1 MFASDNFRKIW
12 FGCADRRQM
21 FRLFDRH
28 AARPGRFETYATS
41 LYAGEWFELGKS
53 ESDYMLDV
61 LPPLW
66 MRGGMFA
73 MREFMIGAVTSVF
86 FTIPINDRVRHFH
99 GYCDLSRRQEPERM
113 RKAIIARE
121 SRPER
126 AMNETERL
134 EHIWSDTT
142 DAYRGY
148 ADETWPV
155 AVRGE
160 RWVMVYSDEPS
171 GCAKLVTE
179 LTEAEIIAKLPVQY
193 RQPQQAVAA

>member
-1 MFASDNFRKIW
+1 
-12 FGCADRRQM
+12 
-21 FRLFDRH
+21 
-28 AARPGRFETYATS
+28 
-41 LYAGEWFELGKS
+41 
-53 ESDYMLDV
+53 
-61 LPPLW
+61 
-66 MRGGMFA
+66 
-73 MREFMIGAVTSVF
+73 
-86 FTIPINDRVRHFH
+86 
-99 GYCDLSRRQEPERM
+99 M

-121 SRPER
+121 LRPER